1 MSETLQSPA
10 AAVSTPAEP
19 EKKKR
24 GPYAKNDQ
32 RIAGDITA
40 SNRLLQTVRT
50 DADIRPVAL
59 TYGIDD
65 AELDEAAAKVQLAA
79 DKWGVRLEEM
89 GGEDTLVEETDT
101 ALEAIKNDYLIYRE
115 IGRNNF
121 PSAADRTALGLS
133 GDIPDAFDA
142 LMTHIKAAYE
152 TAKKAPYTALMTKR
166 NYAPARLD
174 TLIQAIDD
182 LVTDETD
189 QTEAEGDAMTATRE
203 RNEAYAAMKAAIK
216 PIKGTL
222 KGALRNRPDLL
233 AKLGM

>member
-1 MSETLQSPA
+1 MSENLETPA
-10 AAVSTPAEP
+10 AASTTAEP
-19 EKKKR
+19 AKKKR
-24 GPYAKNDQ
+24 GPYAKNNQ
-32 RIAGDITA
+32 RIAADITA
-40 SNRLLQTVRT
+40 SNRLLQTIRT
-50 DADIRPVAL
+50 DADIHPVA
-59 TYGIDD
+59 TTHGIDD
-65 AELDEAAAKVQLAA
+65 TELDEAAGKVKLAA

-89 GGEDTLVEETDT
+89 GNEDTLVEDTDT
-101 ALEAIKNDYLIYRE
+101 ALEAVKDDYLQYRE

-133 GDIPDAFDA
+133 GDIPEGFDA
-142 LMTHIKAAYE
+142 LMTHIKAAYQ
-152 TAKKAPYTALMTKR
+152 TAKKEPYTALMTKR

-182 LVTDETD
+182 LVQDEAD
-189 QTEAEGDAMTATRE
+189 QTEAEGDAMKATSE

-222 KGALRNRPDLL
+222 KGALRKRPDLL